1 MMNMHAATFL
11 RVLSQLAR
19 DLGVEVPV
27 KVLVIERDDNCFRIA
42 RDVLSSAPFQLDV
55 KRAKSV
61 ESARNLLKR
70 EYVDVC
76 AVFASHAKSCAGLG
90 VPVIVIKNQHE
101 TPSVPLSCQLET
113 PRANPRYVGSA
124 VRNAVTQTCSIT

>member
-1 MMNMHAATFL
+1 MNMHAATFL

-27 KVLVIERDDNCFRIA
+27 KVLVVERDDNCFRVA
-42 RDVLSSAPFQLDV
+42 RDMLSAAPFKLEV

-61 ESARNLLKR
+61 EAAKNLLSR

-76 AVFASHAKSCAGLG
+76 AVFTHHAKACAKLG
-90 VPVIVIKNQHE
+90 VPIIVIKNQYE
-101 TPSVPLSCQLET
+101 TSSVPLACQLET

-124 VRNAVTQTCSIT
+124 VRNAVTQTCSTT